1 MQETRENFCDNF
13 ARGFAL
19 QSFLKGGFN
28 IVAMG
33 ANTRLLLFSPVGR
46 RTVRIWLNIQPHI
59 PLRAARV

>member
-46 RTVRIWLNIQPHI
+46 RTVRI
-59 PLRAARV
+59 